1 MRTLNFPL
9 SLDGNGLIIVIN
21 GLEALRQKIDQRL
34 ALFKGTWILNINAG
48 VPYLQDIIKKPVD
61 PGLAAS
67 ILNNEILK
75 ESEVLKIN
83 DVSVSLDAETRK
95 FSYSASLQTIY
106 GPTEVTF

>member
-9 SLDGNGLIIVIN
+9 SLDANGELVVIT
-21 GLEALRQKIDQRL
+21 GLEALRQKIDQKL
-34 ALFKGTWILNINAG
+34 ALFKGSWILNINAG

-61 PGLAAS
+61 PGLVAS
-67 ILNNEILK
+67 ILNEEILK

-83 DVSVSLDAETRK
+83 DVSAGLDAETRK
-95 FSYSASLQTIY
+95 FTYSASLKTIY